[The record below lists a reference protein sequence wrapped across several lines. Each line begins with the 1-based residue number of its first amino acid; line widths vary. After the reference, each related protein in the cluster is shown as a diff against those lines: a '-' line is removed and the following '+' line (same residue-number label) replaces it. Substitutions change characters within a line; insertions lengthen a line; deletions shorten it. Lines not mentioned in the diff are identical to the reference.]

1 MPMFDYHCSRCDRN
15 TEELFRAQDAILDMI
30 SCEHCGS
37 DACKIM
43 SPHADMNRMW
53 AGQAGTGGGVNGYMD
68 RGLGVRVHSAWEAD
82 KIAESR
88 GLVREQDYK
97 PHFVEDFA
105 EKRREQVVAQDKQTE
120 TYNANVKKYDGDK
133 IKAMTETFTAKD
145 CLDDKVSSGY

>member
-1 MPMFDYHCSRCDRN
+1 
-15 TEELFRAQDAILDMI
+15 
-30 SCEHCGS
+30 
-37 DACKIM
+37 M